1 MAFSTQRGRGRGN
14 YSQRR
19 ANNNFNSRERGFK
32 PAGQETCP
40 YNNKNGSCPQNCPS
54 SESHE
59 MDNYVSSKICC
70 RNNHTALK
78 YFYRRDYT
86 YKDKDEVPQALP
98 AINLQNITDDT
109 LYVDSGS
116 SSQMLHNLGILT
128 VLNTKMN
135 QVK

>member
-1 MAFSTQRGRGRGN
+1 
-14 YSQRR
+14 
-19 ANNNFNSRERGFK
+19 
-32 PAGQETCP
+32 
-40 YNNKNGSCPQNCPS
+40 
-54 SESHE
+54 

-78 YFYRRDYT
+78 YFYKWDYS
-86 YKDKDEVPQALP
+86 YQAADELPQALP

-109 LYVDSGS
+109 LSLDSGS
-116 SSQMLHNLGILT
+116 SSQMTHNSGILT